1 MKKKEDETPS
11 LVDRWWVQ
19 AVVAAWVLGV
29 VIIYFRLQLLRLL
42 EIAQAQVR

>member
-19 AVVAAWVLGV
+19 AVVAAWVLG
-29 VIIYFRLQLLRLL
+29 IIITYFRLQLLRLL
-42 EIAQAQVR
+42 EIAQAQVK

>member
-1 MKKKEDETPS
+1 MKKREDETPS

-19 AVVAAWVLGV
+19 ALVAAWVLGV
-29 VIIYFRLQLLRLL
+29 VITYFRLQLLRLL

>member
-19 AVVAAWVLGV
+19 AVAAAWVLGV
-29 VIIYFRLQLLRLL
+29 VITYFRLQLLRLL